1 MKQRGG
7 LSGMLACSALSQ
19 HDDFCQGYESPICIS
34 YKNYVLLFRGYS
46 EDGLIGTIS
55 PQREKYV
62 GRGDTTGMLTIDL
75 FAP

>member
-1 MKQRGG
+1 MEAAGHTTNVKN
-7 LSGMLACSALSQ
+7 LI
-19 HDDFCQGYESPICIS
+19 FVFVFWIS
-34 YKNYVLLFRGYS
+34 RGYS

-75 FAP
+75 FSCSIINRRGR